1 MMPRMIVVGG
11 PPGAGKSTLL
21 PDRSFG
27 VDAFNIDDRCSEL
40 HGGYVGIPK
49 TVRAAAAGECE
60 RFIVEH
66 IHCRRSFAVETTMR
80 TAVAIE
86 QARLARENGFTT
98 LLWFLCAA
106 DPTIHVHRVAARGTN
121 GGHAAP
127 EAEIR
132 ATYAASLRHLAD
144 ACRVFDLIECFDT
157 TTHGMAGHW
166 VATVRAGRAC
176 VRANPA
182 PTWLDDVLA
191 SMDE

>member
-11 PPGAGKSTLL
+11 PPGAGESTLL
-21 PDRSFG
+21 PVRSFG

-86 QARLARENGFTT
+86 QARLAREYGFTT
-98 LLWFLCAA
+98 LLWFFVCGRSHDSCAPSCGEGNQWRSCRTGSRNSR
-106 DPTIHVHRVAARGTN
+106 DVRSKF
-121 GGHAAP
+121 AP
-127 EAEIR
+127 SCGCMSCI
-132 ATYAASLRHLAD
+132 
-144 ACRVFDLIECFDT
+144 
-157 TTHGMAGHW
+157 
-166 VATVRAGRAC
+166 
-176 VRANPA
+176 
-182 PTWLDDVLA
+182 
-191 SMDE
+191 